1 MKLGKM
7 KEIME
12 IFLLLFGLCY
22 FGDMLQINEKTIKI
36 LKKKQQKQ
44 QHHPYTHINS
54 YKSDKCDYMTER

>member
-22 FGDMLQINEKTIKI
+22 FGDMLQITEKTIKI
-36 LKKKQQKQ
+36 FKKNNKNNNII
-44 QHHPYTHINS
+44 HTHTLIHTNLTS
-54 YKSDKCDYMTER
+54 VTI

>member
-44 QHHPYTHINS
+44 QHHPYTH
-54 YKSDKCDYMTER
+54 TH